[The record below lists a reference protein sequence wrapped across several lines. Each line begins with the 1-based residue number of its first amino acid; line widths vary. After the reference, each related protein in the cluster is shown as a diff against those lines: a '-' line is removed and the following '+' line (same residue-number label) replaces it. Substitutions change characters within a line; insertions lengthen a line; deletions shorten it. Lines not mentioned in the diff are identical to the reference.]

1 MYVFHLL
8 SRECTGNKDMW
19 GDTGIGAVIH
29 GRVRTCNLCFT
40 YTPVFTDSLVLVDNE
55 PTN

>member
-1 MYVFHLL
+1 
-8 SRECTGNKDMW
+8 MW